1 MKNVKKK
8 VQNNCTNIIVFYCT
22 CAAVNPLPEA
32 TCAKNVIIA
41 DITGTAGVKEML
53 RL

>member
-1 MKNVKKK
+1 V
-8 VQNNCTNIIVFYCT
+8 IISYT
-22 CAAVNPLPEA
+22 CAAVNPLPVA
-32 TCAKNVIIA
+32 MCAKKVMMA

>member
-1 MKNVKKK
+1 MD
-8 VQNNCTNIIVFYCT
+8 YT

-32 TCAKNVIIA
+32 TCAKNVMIA
-41 DITGTAGVKEML
+41 DITGTAGVREIL